1 VFFSFPK
8 KEFLLIR
15 NDSQCS
21 QSGDVLT
28 RAVLDLDNGCTLERV
43 CTVKPHGCVDE
54 RVYTVHLKGC
64 ETFMDV

>member
-15 NDSQCS
+15 NDSQYS

-28 RAVLDLDNGCTLERV
+28 RVVLTLDNGCTVERV
-43 CTVKPHGCVDE
+43 CTVKTHGCTDE

-64 ETFMDV
+64 ETFMGV